1 MQKHKLTALMLALLL
16 AVGTWTGCAKD
27 GESSDSISGSKDSSQ
42 TQAPSGE
49 LSKEGQDP
57 VNIVWYRYGINQSG
71 DYAKAIAAVEEEMN
85 AYLADAIGVTVTM
98 KCFTSADYGTQL
110 NLALASNEEMDVCW
124 TSSAYNMCTPNEL
137 YKNKAVM
144 EIGSLLETV
153 PELWA
158 SIPEDI
164 WESTKYDGG
173 YYYVPNYKETGTGYG
188 VMMNNKYIEKY
199 NWDVSKVS
207 TLKDLEPLLE
217 QVKNDVLIPFNP
229 SSFKVYNYDTFSFV
243 TDYAG
248 VRQDDLSK
256 VVNIVAT
263 DEFKAHV
270 DLMRDWAEKG
280 YIPDWLAVD
289 PSAISEYLK
298 DDDGYAIT
306 YWNNVPDNEGIYY
319 SQKGHYGTF
328 IQLSRVWLDG
338 NSALGSCYAINAKSS
353 KAEAAIKFIEVLE
366 TDRTVGDLAVFGQK
380 DVNYTVDSEGFI
392 SKIPDTGYAFP
403 TFAVASALN
412 VGLTVGESPEKY
424 AQYKEFN
431 ANVEVSPLLG
441 FRFDE
446 AKVEAEVAAINAAYK
461 EYSDLLQYGAA
472 DPETELPKC
481 LDALAGAGIQKVLD
495 EMQTQYAA
503 FLAK

>member
-1 MQKHKLTALMLALLL
+1 MQKHKLTVLMLALLL

-27 GESSDSISGSKDSSQ
+27 GESSDSTPVSMDSSQ
-42 TQAPSGE
+42 AEESSGE
-49 LSKEGQDP
+49 PSKEGQDP
-57 VNIVWYRYGINQSG
+57 VNIVWFRYGINQSG
-71 DYAKAIAAVEEEMN
+71 DYAKAIAAVEEEVN
-85 AYLADAIGVTVTM
+85 AYLADTTGVTVTM

-153 PELWA
+153 PDLWN

-188 VMMNNKYIEKY
+188 VMINNRLIEKY
-199 NWDVSKVS
+199 GWDVSKV
-207 TLKDLEPLLE
+207 TKLEDLEPFLE
-217 QVKNDVLIPFNP
+217 QVKDEVTIPFNAGA
-229 SSFKVYNYDTFSFV
+229 FRNYYYDTFSFI

-248 VRQDDLSK
+248 VRQDDLTTAVS
-256 VVNIVAT
+256 IPESE
-263 DEFKAHV
+263 EFKAHV
-270 DLMRDWAEKG
+270 SLMWDWYQKG

-289 PSAISEYLK
+289 QSSTSNYLTGESG
-298 DDDGYAIT
+298 DYAVT
-306 YWNNVPDNEGIYY
+306 PWNNVPDNEGIYY

-328 IQLSRVWLDG
+328 VQFSEVWLDS

-353 KAEAAIKFIEVLE
+353 KAEAAIKFIEALE

-392 SKIPDTGYAFP
+392 SKIPDTGYAFS
-403 TFAVASALN
+403 TWAVASALN
-412 VGLTVGESPEKY
+412 VGLTVGRI
-424 AQYKEFN
+424 
-431 ANVEVSPLLG
+431 PLRNMSSIKNSMPMW
-441 FRFDE
+441 RF
-446 AKVEAEVAAINAAYK
+446 
-461 EYSDLLQYGAA
+461 LLCWASA
-472 DPETELPKC
+472 STRRRWRRR
-481 LDALAGAGIQKVLD
+481 
-495 EMQTQYAA
+495 
-503 FLAK
+503 